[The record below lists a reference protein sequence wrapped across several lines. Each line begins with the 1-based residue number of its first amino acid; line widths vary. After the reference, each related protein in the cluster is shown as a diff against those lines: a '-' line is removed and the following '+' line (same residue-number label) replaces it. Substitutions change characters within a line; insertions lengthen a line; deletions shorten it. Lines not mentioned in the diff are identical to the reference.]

1 MTTEG
6 IILIDAWELPEDRI
20 DESVARWRERVGLIH
35 TAPGFRSARLHRRL
49 SRKSRLGLV
58 NVAHWDDIEAR
69 DRALSHPGFVASA
82 ATAAGYATV
91 HGGWYH
97 VAAEVRSTRV
107 GSGEGSGITVIEAV
121 QLPAERVDEAVS
133 RWLGRAE
140 SMSDLPG
147 HQDNRLHRAVD
158 ADTRF
163 QLVGIARWDSLEAWG
178 RRTTTLGSG
187 NVCPTSP
194 TSPPS
199 TPRPSRSLPSSEHGA
214 SRSWTGTQG

>member
-1 MTTEG
+1 MITEG

-163 QLVGIARWDSLEAWG
+163 QLVDIARWDSLEAWG
-178 RRTTTLGSG
+178 AA
-187 NVCPTSP
+187 NDD
-194 TSPPS
+194 
-199 TPRPSRSLPSSEHGA
+199 PRLRQRLPDFPDFAAVDTAAFQVVAEF
-214 SRSWTGTQG
+214 

>member
-1 MTTEG
+1 MITEG

-163 QLVGIARWDSLEAWG
+163 QLVGIARWDSLEAWEAA
-178 RRTTTLGSG
+178 
-187 NVCPTSP
+187 NDD
-194 TSPPS
+194 
-199 TPRPSRSLPSSEHGA
+199 PRLRQRLPDFPDFAAVDTAAFQVVAEF
-214 SRSWTGTQG
+214 